1 MKEKVKLSNL
11 GWIRTYWNSNE
22 DNLLLENINDSIDEM
37 IDFKSNGG
45 QSLVEVTP
53 LGPTR
58 VTDQNK
64 KLEEDDLY
72 NLELESFMKL
82 IQKKKTQERIIH
94 TLTTGKPL
102 LN

>member
-1 MKEKVKLSNL
+1 MYKILEKLYQDKKILDHGLEVGKELAYVLS
-11 GWIRTYWNSNE
+11 
-22 DNLLLENINDSIDEM
+22 
-37 IDFKSNGG
+37 GG
-45 QSLVEVTP
+45 K
-53 LGPTR
+53 
-58 VTDQNK
+58 TDQNK
-64 KLEEDDLY
+64 ELKEDDLY